1 MLFLPETWSQI
12 CCSIKYKKFHFHS
25 EEYYNCCPGHIV
37 DDSLGDDSLT
47 HLSDLK
53 SECSFNRTDILNL
66 LEQIREIALKS
77 QSKRIYFD
85 LDSFMSDAD
94 Y

>member
-53 SECSFNRTDILNL
+53 SECSFNRTDIINL
-66 LEQIREIALKS
+66 PEQIRAAIIIFFTMKMEFLI
-77 QSKRIYFD
+77 FD
-85 LDSFMSDAD
+85 GTTNL
-94 Y
+94 

>member
-1 MLFLPETWSQI
+1 MPIL
-12 CCSIKYKKFHFHS
+12 K
-25 EEYYNCCPGHIV
+25 IV
-37 DDSLGDDSLT
+37 KSSDDSLGDDSLT

-53 SECSFNRTDILNL
+53 SECSFNRTDIINL
-66 LEQIREIALKS
+66 PEQIREIALKS

-94 Y
+94 SHLFHLHVS